1 MDLRTLNGLAEE
13 LREDLAQLGLVA
25 RVADVTG
32 AGDDRTRADGFGELE
47 VEVDGRRL
55 RLVVGTRADLRPGQA
70 KELPAFDADAAGDPA
85 AATGLMFADRLPEA
99 SREVL
104 LARGWGWVDRRRG
117 HLRLWREGL
126 RLDAAVAPTA
136 KPDVAPRVRD
146 PFTPKGQRVALWLL
160 LHPDEPASPRAIAR
174 EIDVSA
180 GQVSNV
186 LSAFAAES
194 LLRRD
199 RSPLVPELFWAL
211 ADRWKPQRRPLLSLP
226 SMSELATAPELRSG
240 QWILTDTR
248 AASAYGAPVA
258 IGPDYPP
265 DLYVPDQKALTWVL
279 NRAQVAPEF
288 SQRAATVAVA
298 PNPLAVD
305 ARFCRTDEHEGWPLA
320 HPVVVALD
328 LAVDRSRGRDVVDAW
343 DVDPST
349 GVTRVW

>member
-1 MDLRTLNGLAEE
+1 MDLRTLNELAEE
-13 LREDLAQLGLVA
+13 LRDDLAQLGLVA
-25 RVADVTG
+25 GVT
-32 AGDDRTRADGFGELE
+32 AATPRDDGFGELE
-47 VEVDGRRL
+47 VEVDARVL

-70 KELPAFDADAAGDPA
+70 KELPAFDADAPT
-85 AATGLMFADRLPEA
+85 ATGLMFADRLPES

-104 LARGWGWVDRRRG
+104 IARGWGWVDRRRG

-160 LHPDEPASPRAIAR
+160 LHPDEPASPRGIAR

-199 RSPLVPELFWAL
+199 RTPLVPELFWAL
-211 ADRWKPQRRPLLSLP
+211 AERWKPQRRPILSLP
-226 SMSELATAPELRSG
+226 SMTELAAAPELRSG
-240 QWILTDTR
+240 QWLLTDTR

-258 IGPDYPP
+258 VGPDFPP

-288 SQRAATVAVA
+288 SQRAATVALA
-298 PNPLAVD
+298 PNPLVLD
-305 ARFCRTDEHEGWPLA
+305 PRFRRTDPHEAWPLA

-343 DVDPST
+343 DIDADT
-349 GVTRVW
+349 GVARVW